1 MLIHYHYVTAFLGL
15 VTAGV
20 IFYLVRKDQLSLG
33 YSIWWI
39 FIACGLLLM
48 GVFPGIVDTL
58 GRLFAI
64 NYPPVFLVLVALCLV
79 LLKMLQMDID
89 RSKLQKDIRIL
100 TQRLAVYEQQRPE
113 CRQEKGKPTFR
124 ASAPGPDQG

>member
-1 MLIHYHYVTAFLGL
+1 MLIHYHYITALLGL

-20 IFYLVRKDQLSLG
+20 IFYLVRKDHLSLG
-33 YSIWWI
+33 YSVWWI
-39 FIACGLLLM
+39 FIACGLVVM
-48 GVFPGIVDTL
+48 GVFPGIVDSL

-64 NYPPVFLVLVALCLV
+64 NYPPVFLVLCALCLV

-89 RSKLQKDIRIL
+89 RSKLQKDLRIL
-100 TQRLAVYEQQRPE
+100 TQRLAVYEQRSPDG
-113 CRQEKGKPTFR
+113 RQEKVGTISK